1 MANSILRIKEVLKE
15 KDLTIND
22 LAKKMGINRVTLSNM
37 INGNPTLDTLKL
49 IAHNLNVPIWEIFS
63 EEEDKMAKIFR
74 WDTARGEFIFSA
86 FDENVSLNVNFNDT
100 FINFSLKIC
109 SKDVELIT
117 SLSEKEEFFKELFK
131 PHLDIRNYLLRIVRN
146 GNFIIRI
153 LSLETSLTLL
163 EFESLI
169 KAISLLRN
177 SYLSEQYTII
187 KTNIK

>member
-37 INGNPTLDTLKL
+37 INGNPTLDTLKE

-74 WDTARGEFIFSA
+74 WDTARGEFVFSA

-117 SLSEKEEFFKELFK
+117 SLSEKE
-131 PHLDIRNYLLRIVRN
+131 
-146 GNFIIRI
+146 
-153 LSLETSLTLL
+153 
-163 EFESLI
+163 
-169 KAISLLRN
+169 
-177 SYLSEQYTII
+177 
-187 KTNIK
+187 

>member
-1 MANSILRIKEVLKE
+1 
-15 KDLTIND
+15 
-22 LAKKMGINRVTLSNM
+22 MGINRVTLSNM
-37 INGNPTLDTLKL
+37 INGNPTLDTLKE

-63 EEEDKMAKIFR
+63 KEEDKMAKIFR
-74 WDTARGEFIFSA
+74 WDTARGEFVFSA

-100 FINFSLKIC
+100 FINLSLKIH

-117 SLSEKEEFFKELFK
+117 SLSEKEEFFKELFN

-153 LSLETSLTLL
+153 LSLETSLTLF

-177 SYLSEQYTII
+177 CYLSEQYTII

>member
-1 MANSILRIKEVLKE
+1 M
-15 KDLTIND
+15 
-22 LAKKMGINRVTLSNM
+22 
-37 INGNPTLDTLKL
+37 
-49 IAHNLNVPIWEIFS
+49 
-63 EEEDKMAKIFR
+63 
-74 WDTARGEFIFSA
+74 
-86 FDENVSLNVNFNDT
+86 NVNFNDT

-131 PHLDIRNYLLRIVRN
+131 PHLDIQNYLLRIVRN

-153 LSLETSLTLL
+153 LSLETSLTLF